1 MYICYKE
8 SYISTEYKEK
18 KNIQLVWNSNE
29 FSIEKLKKT
38 DKVQR

>member
-1 MYICYKE
+1 MYICYKDNN
-8 SYISTEYKEK
+8 ISTEYNKK

-38 DKVQR
+38 DKVER